1 MVIQENSIQKRREGK
16 FSEIITIPANDSLVL
31 DFTILTK
38 WAPFL
43 NYIFR
48 NKSSFDIS
56 YYINNSKE
64 FDYMAGGEILQEEA
78 EVINEIKFVND
89 NASDVQLV
97 VNFNNKIT
105 MLELEKRKA
114 GVMIYG
120 RK

>member
-1 MVIQENSIQKRREGK
+1 MVIEKNSIQKRREGK
-16 FSEIITIPANDSLVL
+16 FSEIITIPANDSFVL
-31 DFTILTK
+31 DLTLTK

-48 NKSSFDIS
+48 NKTSFDIS

-105 MLELEKRKA
+105 MLELEKIKA

-120 RK
+120 RR